1 MGKKYQNS
9 KNEKFETFLLKLN
22 EILNNNSYANF
33 INWSENG
40 KYIIIK
46 DLNELSKKV
55 LPKYFKHHNYS
66 SFVRQ
71 LNMYNFHKV
80 KTNLNSNEQI
90 FQHNK
95 FIKGISVDKIK
106 RIKRKIHD
114 NESLS
119 SSAKDEKSYSLSGR
133 NNKNNDN
140 KIEDSINYLV
150 NKTNEN
156 SKIQDLLQKQ
166 IELLTKQNLLL
177 MQSIEKNNQQ
187 LIIQNNFNKRID
199 GISFLIKSLL
209 TNFPENNL
217 KNQNF
222 QNNKFLKY
230 NIINSINNNGI
241 NINKLKNRNDME
253 SPTLSKKKNIVEKG
267 ENFSI
272 NSNESTNFPNKINES
287 FNDNLSIESL
297 PSKNFFDLD
306 MSLNKN
312 IQGFN
317 FFTDY
322 PIIINQKKE

>member
-1 MGKKYQNS
+1 MGKKYQDS

-40 KYIIIK
+40 KFVVVK

-95 FIKGISVDKIK
+95 FIKGISVEKIK

-114 NESLS
+114 NESLDL
-119 SSAKDEKSYSLSGR
+119 SAKDEKSNSLNGR

-230 NIINSINNNGI
+230 NIINSINNKGI
-241 NINKLKNRNDME
+241 NI
-253 SPTLSKKKNIVEKG
+253 KK
-267 ENFSI
+267 
-272 NSNESTNFPNKINES
+272 
-287 FNDNLSIESL
+287 
-297 PSKNFFDLD
+297 
-306 MSLNKN
+306 
-312 IQGFN
+312 
-317 FFTDY
+317 
-322 PIIINQKKE
+322 

>member
-241 NINKLKNRNDME
+241 NINKLKNRNEKE

-287 FNDNLSIESL
+287 FNDNISIESL

>member
-1 MGKKYQNS
+1 MGKKYQDS

-40 KYIIIK
+40 KFVVVK

-95 FIKGISVDKIK
+95 FIKGISVEKIK

-114 NESLS
+114 NESLDL
-119 SSAKDEKSYSLSGR
+119 SAKDEKSNSLNGR

-241 NINKLKNRNDME
+241 NINKLKNRN
-253 SPTLSKKKNIVEKG
+253 
-267 ENFSI
+267 
-272 NSNESTNFPNKINES
+272 
-287 FNDNLSIESL
+287 
-297 PSKNFFDLD
+297 
-306 MSLNKN
+306 
-312 IQGFN
+312 
-317 FFTDY
+317 
-322 PIIINQKKE
+322 

>member
-1 MGKKYQNS
+1 MGKKYQDS

-40 KYIIIK
+40 KFIIIK

-95 FIKGISVDKIK
+95 FIKGISVEKIK

-114 NESLS
+114 NESLDL
-119 SSAKDEKSYSLSGR
+119 SAKDEKSNSLNGR

-241 NINKLKNRNDME
+241 NINKLKNRN
-253 SPTLSKKKNIVEKG
+253 
-267 ENFSI
+267 
-272 NSNESTNFPNKINES
+272 
-287 FNDNLSIESL
+287 
-297 PSKNFFDLD
+297 
-306 MSLNKN
+306 
-312 IQGFN
+312 
-317 FFTDY
+317 
-322 PIIINQKKE
+322 

>member
-1 MGKKYQNS
+1 MGKKYQDS

-40 KYIIIK
+40 KFVVVK

-95 FIKGISVDKIK
+95 FIKGISVEKIK

-114 NESLS
+114 NESLDL
-119 SSAKDEKSYSLSGR
+119 SAKDEKSNSLNGR

-241 NINKLKNRNDME
+241 NINKLKNRNEKE
-253 SPTLSKKKNIVEKG
+253 SPTFTKKNNIVEKG

-287 FNDNLSIESL
+287 FNDNISIESL

>member
-9 KNEKFETFLLKLN
+9 KTEKFETFLLKLN

-40 KYIIIK
+40 KFIIIK
-46 DLNELSKKV
+46 DLNELSKEV

-114 NESLS
+114 NESLDF
-119 SSAKDEKSYSLSGR
+119 SAKDEKSYLSSGR
-133 NNKNNDN
+133 NIDN

-187 LIIQNNFNKRID
+187 LIIQNNFNERID

-241 NINKLKNRNDME
+241 NINKLKNRNEKE

-297 PSKNFFDLD
+297 PSKNYFDLD

-317 FFTDY
+317 FFTDH

>member
-1 MGKKYQNS
+1 MGKKYQDS

-40 KYIIIK
+40 KFVVVK

-95 FIKGISVDKIK
+95 FIKGISVEKIK

-114 NESLS
+114 NESLDL
-119 SSAKDEKSYSLSGR
+119 SAKDEKSNSLNGR

-230 NIINSINNNGI
+230 NIINR
-241 NINKLKNRNDME
+241 K
-253 SPTLSKKKNIVEKG
+253 
-267 ENFSI
+267 
-272 NSNESTNFPNKINES
+272 
-287 FNDNLSIESL
+287 
-297 PSKNFFDLD
+297 
-306 MSLNKN
+306 
-312 IQGFN
+312 
-317 FFTDY
+317 
-322 PIIINQKKE
+322 